1 MNKPGSHSAATPP
14 PATDGAGLQSVRV
27 ADLRPGMQ
35 AGSVFVVK
43 KCVRREQPNGAPFLL
58 FQFSDRTGQIN
69 GVLWDERLATDAVVT
84 SGDLAFV
91 QGDVQTYQNTRQI
104 RVRRIELADP
114 AAYDLSEFLPRSQCD
129 VEALWQRVLT
139 RIDAVEDAFLKR
151 LYHDLFDDPAFAARY
166 RMAPAGKGWHHAYV
180 GGLLE
185 HAVSMLEIAAVLER
199 QHPAM
204 NADLVTG
211 GVLLHDVGKIDE
223 LALRSHIEY
232 TLSGRLVGHLV
243 QGCMLVGRAMDRIE
257 GFPEELRLRLLHI
270 LVSHHGALDRGSP
283 KVPMTLEAVV
293 VHLIDHLDSQAH
305 GVDAVVARGAGEDGW
320 SENVKLLDRFFYVG
334 RGVPDA
340 ARTAGDGDDPA
351 GTLPA

>member
-1 MNKPGSHSAATPP
+1 MDKPRSHSAANPP
-14 PATDGAGLQSVRV
+14 SATGGAGLQSVRV

-69 GVLWDERLATDAVVT
+69 GVLWDERLATDALVT

-129 VEALWQRVLT
+129 VEALWQRVLA
-139 RIDAVEDAFLKR
+139 RIDAVQDPFLKR
-151 LYHDLFDDPAFAARY
+151 LYGDLFQDPAFAARY

-204 NADLVTG
+204 NADLVAG

-243 QGCMLVGRAMDRIE
+243 QGCMLIGRAMDRIE

-320 SENVKLLDRFFYVG
+320 TENVKLLDRFLYVG

-340 ARTAGDGDDPA
+340 VRTVDDGNGPA

>member
-1 MNKPGSHSAATPP
+1 MESKPRADRAANPP
-14 PATDGAGLQSVRV
+14 PAADGAASAPGRV

-43 KCVRREQPNGAPFLL
+43 KCIRREQPNGSPFLL
-58 FQFSDRTGQIN
+58 FQFADRTGQIN
-69 GVLWDERLATDAVVT
+69 GVLWDERLAAGAPVAA
-84 SGDLAFV
+84 GDLAFV

-104 RVRRIELADP
+104 RVRSIELADP
-114 AAYDLSEFLPRSQCD
+114 AAFDVSEFLPRSQCD
-129 VEALWQRVLT
+129 LDALWQRVLD
-139 RIDAVEDAFLKR
+139 RIEAVEEPFLRR
-151 LYHDLFDDPAFAARY
+151 LYRELFGDPAFAARY

-199 QHPAM
+199 QHPAL

-211 GVLLHDVGKIDE
+211 GVLLHDVGKIEE

-243 QGCMLVGRAMDRIE
+243 QGCMLVGKAMDRIE

-270 LVSHHGALDRGSP
+270 LVSHHGAVDRGSP

-305 GVDAVVARGAGEDGW
+305 GVESVVMRGAGDDGW
-320 SENVKLLDRFFYVG
+320 TEQVKLLDRFFYVG
-334 RGVPDA
+334 R
-340 ARTAGDGDDPA
+340 AGGPA
-351 GTLPA
+351 GALAGGNGPADTQPV